1 MRTKKEIVEEL
12 AEIEESQFR
21 LSMVDK
27 WDDTDYDYSAKLH
40 EQKMKLKKELEKIQG
55 LTLGEK
61 IDITIEK
68 IQKEIEEKKLTWNV
82 VEIEKLSM
90 KIDVLNDFREEW
102 R

>member
-1 MRTKKEIVEEL
+1 MKTKKEVVEEL
-12 AEIEESQFR
+12 AEIEEKQFR
-21 LSMVDK
+21 LMMIDK
-27 WDDTDYDYSAKLH
+27 WDDSDYEFSNELH
-40 EQKMKLKKELEKIQG
+40 KKQMELKTELEKIQN
-55 LTLGEK
+55 LTLSEK
-61 IDITIEK
+61 IDIAIEK